1 MGTEIQVT
9 RFNFDLMGKRKLA
22 VIFSGLL
29 LIISIASLS
38 IQGLSLGIDFTGG
51 TLVEAGYE
59 EAVELAKVRDA
70 LVNSEFN
77 NAVVQYFGSANDILI
92 RIPPAEGLNNA
103 DISNKILDLLS
114 TTGENVEM
122 RRIEFVGPQVG
133 DELKNDGG
141 LAMIAALGMI
151 MLYVAMRFQ
160 MRFSVGAIAAL
171 VHDVLITL
179 GIFSITHYDFDLTV
193 LAALL
198 AVIGYSLNDTIVV
211 FDRVRE
217 NFRKL
222 RESTPVEVFNVS
234 LNQTLSRTI
243 MTSLT
248 TLMVL
253 IALFIF
259 GGEIIHSF
267 ATALIIGVLIGTYSS
282 IFVASPV
289 TIALGITREDLM
301 PVQKE
306 GAELD
311 DLP

>member
-1 MGTEIQVT
+1 MGMQDTQFKLDI
-9 RFNFDLMGKRKLA
+9 MGKRKMAA
-22 VIFSGLL
+22 VISGLL
-29 LIISIASLS
+29 LILSIASLT

-51 TLVEAGYE
+51 TLVEAGYSE
-59 EAVELAKVRDA
+59 SVDLTKVRDA
-70 LVNSEFN
+70 LINSEFN
-77 NAVVQYFGSANDILI
+77 NAVVQYFGSANDVLI
-92 RIPPAEGLNNA
+92 RIPPTAGLNNA
-103 DISNKILDLLS
+103 DISNKILEVLS
-114 TTGENVEM
+114 TTGQNVEM

-141 LAMIAALGMI
+141 LAMLAALAMI

-171 VHDVLITL
+171 VHDVVITL
-179 GIFSITHYDFDLTV
+179 GIFSVTHFDFDLTV

-217 NFRKL
+217 NFHKL
-222 RESTPVEVFNVS
+222 RDVAPVEVFNTS
-234 LNQTLSRTI
+234 LNQTLSRTVV
-243 MTSLT
+243 TSLT
-248 TLMVL
+248 TLLVL
-253 IALFIF
+253 VALFIF

-282 IFVASPV
+282 LFVASPV
-289 TIALGITREDLM
+289 TIALGISREDLM

-306 GAELD
+306 GAEID
-311 DLP
+311 NMP

>member
-1 MGTEIQVT
+1 MGIQKT
-9 RFNFDLMGKRKLA
+9 RFNIKFMEKRKLA
-22 VIFSGLL
+22 AIISSLL
-29 LIISIASLS
+29 LIISIASLAS
-38 IQGLSLGIDFTGG
+38 KGLNLGIDFTGG
-51 TLVEAGYE
+51 TLVEVGYTN
-59 EAVELAKVRDA
+59 AVDLEPIRQSLTDSEFDDA
-70 LVNSEFN
+70 L
-77 NAVVQYFGSANDILI
+77 VQYFGSAKDILI
-92 RIPPAEGLNNA
+92 RIPPQEGLDTA
-103 DISNKILDLLS
+103 EISSEILGLLS
-114 TTGENVEM
+114 NTGAAVEM
-122 RRIEFVGPQVG
+122 RRVEFVGPQVG
-133 DELKNDGG
+133 EELKNDGG
-141 LAMIAALGMI
+141 LAMLYALIGI
-151 MLYVAMRFQ
+151 PLYVAMRFQ
-160 MRFSVGAIAAL
+160 MRFSVGAITAL
-171 VHDVLITL
+171 VHDVTITL
-179 GIFSITHYDFDLTV
+179 GIFSITQMDFDLTV

-222 RESTPVEVFNVS
+222 RENTPIEVFNHS

-248 TLMVL
+248 TLLVL
-253 IALFIF
+253 TALFIF

-289 TIALGITREDLM
+289 TLALGITKEDLM

-311 DLP
+311 NIP

>member
-1 MGTEIQVT
+1 MEMQNT
-9 RFNFDLMGKRKLA
+9 RFNFDIMGKRK
-22 VIFSGLL
+22 ITSIISGFL
-29 LIISIASLS
+29 LIAAIASLAM
-38 IQGLSLGIDFTGG
+38 QGLNLGIDFTGG
-51 TLVEAGYE
+51 TLVEVGYSE
-59 EAVELAKVRDA
+59 TVDLPKVREA
-70 LVNSEFN
+70 LSNSEFN
-77 NAVVQYFGSANDILI
+77 SAVVQYFGSANDVLI
-92 RIPPAEGLNNA
+92 RIPPTEGLNSA
-103 DISNKILDLLS
+103 DISSKILNVLS
-114 TTGENVEM
+114 GTGQNAEM

-133 DELKNDGG
+133 EELKNDGG
-141 LAMIAALGMI
+141 LAMIYALMGI
-151 MLYVAMRFQ
+151 LIYVAMRFQ
-160 MRFSVGAIAAL
+160 LRFSVGAIAAL
-171 VHDVLITL
+171 IHDVLITL
-179 GIFSITHYDFDLTV
+179 GIFSITRFDFDLTV

-248 TLMVL
+248 TLFVL
-253 IALFIF
+253 VALFVF

-282 IFVASPV
+282 LFVASPV
-289 TIALGITREDLM
+289 TIALGISREDLM

-306 GAELD
+306 GAEID
-311 DLP
+311 NMP

>member
-1 MGTEIQVT
+1 MATEIQQT
-9 RFNFDLMGKRKLA
+9 RFNLDLMGKRKIAA
-22 VIFSGLL
+22 VISGLL
-29 LIISIASLS
+29 LILSIASLS
-38 IQGLSLGIDFTGG
+38 IEGLSLGIDFTGG
-51 TLVEAGYE
+51 TLVEVGYT
-59 EAVELAKVRDA
+59 EAVDLGVVRDT
-70 LVNSEFN
+70 LINSEFN
-77 NAVVQYFGSANDILI
+77 NAIVQYFGSANEILI
-92 RIPPAEGLNNA
+92 RIPPSEGLNNA
-103 DISNKILDLLS
+103 DISNKILDVLS
-114 TTGENVEM
+114 TTGQNVEM

-141 LAMIAALGMI
+141 LAMIAALAMI

-179 GIFSITHYDFDLTV
+179 GIFSITHFDFDLTV

-243 MTSLT
+243 ITSLT

-253 IALFIF
+253 FALFVF

-267 ATALIIGVLIGTYSS
+267 ATALIIGVLVGTYSS

-289 TIALGITREDLM
+289 TIALGITHEDLM

-306 GAELD
+306 GVELD

>member
-1 MGTEIQVT
+1 MEMQKT
-9 RFNFDLMGKRKLA
+9 RFNIDFMGKRKIAL
-22 VIFSGLL
+22 VISGLL
-29 LIISIASLS
+29 IVIAIASL
-38 IQGLSLGIDFTGG
+38 ITQGLNLGIDFTGG
-51 TLVEAGYE
+51 TLVEVGYS
-59 EAVELAKVRDA
+59 EAVELNLIRES
-70 LVNSEFN
+70 LSNSEFGD
-77 NAVVQYFGSANDILI
+77 AVVQYFGSANDVLI
-92 RIPPAEGLNNA
+92 RIPPSEGLNSA
-103 DISNKILDLLS
+103 DISNRMLSLLAD
-114 TTGENVEM
+114 TGQNAEM
-122 RRIEFVGPQVG
+122 RRVEFVGPQVG
-133 DELKNDGG
+133 GELKEDGG
-141 LAMIAALGMI
+141 LAMLAALAMI

-171 VHDVLITL
+171 IHDVLITL
-179 GIFSITHYDFDLTV
+179 GIFSITHFDFDLTV

-217 NFRKL
+217 NFRKI
-222 RESTPVEVFNVS
+222 REATPVEVFNVS

-243 MTSLT
+243 ITSLT
-248 TLMVL
+248 TLLVL

-289 TIALGITREDLM
+289 TLKLGITKEDLM

-306 GAELD
+306 GADLD
-311 DLP
+311 TMP

>member
-1 MGTEIQVT
+1 MEMQNT
-9 RFNFDLMGKRKLA
+9 RFNLDIMGKRK
-22 VIFSGLL
+22 ITSFISGLL
-29 LIISIASLS
+29 LIISITSLS
-38 IQGLSLGIDFTGG
+38 MQGLNLGIDFTGG
-51 TLVEAGYE
+51 TLVEVGYS
-59 EAVELAKVRDA
+59 EAVDLVKVRQA
-70 LVNSEFN
+70 LAESEFGD
-77 NAVVQYFGSANDILI
+77 AIVQYFGSANDVLI
-92 RIPPAEGLNNA
+92 RIPPHEGLNSV
-103 DISNKILDLLS
+103 DISSKILNVLS
-114 TTGENVEM
+114 QTGSNVEM
-122 RRIEFVGPQVG
+122 RRVEFVGPQVG
-133 DELKNDGG
+133 EELKDDGG
-141 LAMIAALGMI
+141 LAMIYALIGI
-151 MLYVAMRFQ
+151 LIYVAMRFQ
-160 MRFSVGAIAAL
+160 LRFSVGAIAAL

-179 GIFSITHYDFDLTV
+179 GIFSITRFDFDLTV

-222 RESTPVEVFNVS
+222 REATPVEVFNVS

-243 MTSLT
+243 MTSIT
-248 TLMVL
+248 TLLVL
-253 IALFIF
+253 IALFVF

-282 IFVASPV
+282 LFVASPV

-311 DLP
+311 NMP